1 MPESRDNADAKVRD
15 HLLETAVDFRQL
27 CSTTLEG
34 YTIEGG
40 QTVWDHL
47 SGRVDALMEGR
58 EVLLS
63 RDDLPAWHPE
73 STRHGGRPDDRFTLG
88 PDDVL
93 RPYESPRFTPNRAQ
107 RRTDG
112 WRGNGQI

>member
-1 MPESRDNADAKVRD
+1 MAHSVEDSDSKVRD
-15 HLLETAVDFRQL
+15 YLLETAVDFRQL

-40 QTVWDHL
+40 QSVWDHL
-47 SGRVDALMEGR
+47 SGRVDALMDGR

-63 RDDLPAWHPE
+63 RDDLPLWHPE
-73 STRHGGRPDDRFTLG
+73 STVHGGRPDDRFVLG
-88 PDDVL
+88 ADDVL
-93 RPYESPRFTPNRAQ
+93 RPYEPPRFTPNRAQ
-107 RRTDG
+107 RRANG